1 VLSDLVD
8 QVSQEQMDE
17 KFEEALV
24 DLTKSVE
31 QYEAAGGPKPQ
42 EGFNQ
47 LNDKL
52 ENQFGANVK
61 QIQEMLTKL
70 N

>member
-42 EGFNQ
+42 EGFN
-47 LNDKL
+47 
-52 ENQFGANVK
+52 
-61 QIQEMLTKL
+61 
-70 N
+70 